1 MLLICLRTKKP
12 KISSTAPTARHAQP
26 AGVMKNSLWTSEVND
41 MSSSMTIGAKPTS
54 FASNRAEDVLASAER
69 LAFTFARMASPT
81 RSVISESE
89 PPVCWETETAME

>member
-1 MLLICLRTKKP
+1 
-12 KISSTAPTARHAQP
+12 
-26 AGVMKNSLWTSEVND
+26 MKNSRWISELKD
-41 MSSSMTIGAKPTS
+41 MSSSMTTGAKPTS

-89 PPVCWETETAME
+89 PPVCWDTETAVE